1 MQNEIHNGSS
11 FTIDR
16 SHGDGNSGL
25 CFLIPGNMD
34 AGNIWPTH
42 PPDKSAINQKPQN
55 CRFVHTDERGQKMRG
70 ENRRGNYNRKDNR
83 FKYCAVFRIKDE

>member
-1 MQNEIHNGSS
+1 M
-11 FTIDR
+11 R
-16 SHGDGNSGL
+16 SIMDPLSLLIGAMEMVIPGL

-55 CRFVHTDERGQKMRG
+55 RRFVHTQMKGGKKRGGGLKG
-70 ENRRGNYNRKDNR
+70 EIYMID
-83 FKYCAVFRIKDE
+83 ILTL

>member
-1 MQNEIHNGSS
+1 M
-11 FTIDR
+11 R
-16 SHGDGNSGL
+16 SIMAPLSLLIGAMEMVIPGL

-70 ENRRGNYNRKDNR
+70 ENRRGNYKRKGNL
-83 FKYCAVFRIKDE
+83 FKFYAVFRIKDE